1 MTAASAS
8 SAPTAIGTIVGRPRI
23 AKWTAA
29 SQAPVRSSAMR
40 KQSSAATEPGA
51 WITTT
56 YQIKRK
62 SGGEGE
68 QGVCDMEM
76 AELSIPG
83 EFARICT

>member
-1 MTAASAS
+1 
-8 SAPTAIGTIVGRPRI
+8 
-23 AKWTAA
+23 
-29 SQAPVRSSAMR
+29 MR